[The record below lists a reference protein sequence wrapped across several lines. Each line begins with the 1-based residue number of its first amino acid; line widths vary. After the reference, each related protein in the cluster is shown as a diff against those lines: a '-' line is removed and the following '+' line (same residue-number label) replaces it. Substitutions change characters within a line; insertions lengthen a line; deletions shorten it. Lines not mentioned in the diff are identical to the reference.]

1 MNTKLQLFWE
11 YNARLVTHAICFP
24 FCSHASP
31 QRPSIR
37 CTTRRRATRSARPTS
52 SRGSASTR
60 ATIRTYQGGVPPGYA
75 GHVHGSRYMVGQSV
89 YATADTYGHPDSQG
103 ATAKQFSSQ
112 VDAKGAN
119 YDQLSSIYG
128 NGFVADGLADDPR
141 DAFVKQGQQADWVLT
156 DDKISN
162 KKF

>member
-1 MNTKLQLFWE
+1 MLPCILSAPE
-11 YNARLVTHAICFP
+11 HPLYYSEARDPQCAANFQPGKRI
-24 FCSHASP
+24 HASNDP
-31 QRPSIR
+31 ND
-37 CTTRRRATRSARPTS
+37 
-52 SRGSASTR
+52 
-60 ATIRTYQGGVPPGYA
+60 TYQGGVPPGYA